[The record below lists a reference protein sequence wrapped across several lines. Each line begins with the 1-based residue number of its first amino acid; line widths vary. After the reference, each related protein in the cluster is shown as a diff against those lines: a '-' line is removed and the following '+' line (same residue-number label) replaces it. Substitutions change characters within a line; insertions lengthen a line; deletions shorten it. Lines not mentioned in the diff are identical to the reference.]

1 MKISFAFLFF
11 LISTY
16 FLTAQ
21 NIQVLDQTTKTPIA
35 GVHVFNLKRTKAL
48 STDARGVVSLDT
60 FSTKEII
67 VFRNLFYARFE
78 TTKQE
83 IYEKG
88 NKVYLKENIESLG
101 EIVLSASRFEQN
113 KREVPQKIISANA
126 QTIRFVNPQTSAD
139 LLESTGNVYVQKS
152 QLGGGSPMIRG
163 LSTNRLLLT
172 VDGVRMNNA
181 IFRGGNLQNVISIDP
196 FSLKNTEVILGSGA
210 VIYGSDAIGGVMSFY
225 TKVPQLS
232 YKDSMYVKVNNTVRY
247 ASANSEKTAHTD
259 LNFGFNKWA
268 SLTSFTYSVFDD
280 LRMGK
285 YGPDEYLR
293 TEYVETIQG
302 QDTILQNKNPKI
314 QKPTGYSQWNLMQK
328 LRYEPNE
335 KTAYNLGLIYS
346 TTSSYPRYD
355 RLLRYRNDTLRSALW
370 QYGPQQWFLG
380 YMQVT
385 VNNSGSNLYD
395 KLQVTTAYQNF
406 KESRLDRDFNSPLK
420 SIRKEAVDAISA
432 TIDLEK
438 KLSDKTE
445 LFYGAEYI
453 YNKVHSEG
461 SEENISNNEVTQT
474 VSRYPDGSNW
484 QSAAVYG
491 HVKFKPNEKFVLQS
505 GVRYNYIHM
514 AADFTQNNQYLN
526 LPFEKTKI
534 NSGALTGSAGISW
547 KPINLLQWN
556 LNFTS
561 AFRAPN
567 IDDIGKVFDSEPGA
581 VVVPN
586 NNLKPEYAYNG
597 EAGVRL
603 NFNDK
608 VILKTALYYTYLNNA
623 LVRRNFELNGE
634 TQIMYAGEMSTVQAI
649 QNAAK
654 AWIYGF
660 EADLEIL
667 FTSKLKLQA
676 QYNIVKGTE
685 QDDSGVEVP
694 VRHAPPA
701 FGNTHIIWESERI
714 KLDVFAQYNG
724 ELAYN
729 ELTPSEIAKDFLY
742 AKDANGNPYMPS
754 WYTLNARAQSK
765 LNENTYLTLG
775 LENIT
780 DQRYKTY
787 SSGIASPGRNFIVS
801 ITYSL

>member
-1 MKISFAFLFF
+1 
-11 LISTY
+11 
-16 FLTAQ
+16 
-21 NIQVLDQTTKTPIA
+21 
-35 GVHVFNLKRTKAL
+35 RTKAL

-438 KLSDKTE
+438 KLSDKTD
-445 LFYGAEYI
+445 LLDRDEYI
-453 YNKVHSEG
+453 YNKVHSVGNED
-461 SEENISNNEVTQT
+461 NISNNE
-474 VSRYPDGSNW
+474 
-484 QSAAVYG
+484 
-491 HVKFKPNEKFVLQS
+491 
-505 GVRYNYIHM
+505 
-514 AADFTQNNQYLN
+514 
-526 LPFEKTKI
+526 
-534 NSGALTGSAGISW
+534 
-547 KPINLLQWN
+547 
-556 LNFTS
+556 
-561 AFRAPN
+561 
-567 IDDIGKVFDSEPGA
+567 
-581 VVVPN
+581 
-586 NNLKPEYAYNG
+586 
-597 EAGVRL
+597 
-603 NFNDK
+603 
-608 VILKTALYYTYLNNA
+608 
-623 LVRRNFELNGE
+623 
-634 TQIMYAGEMSTVQAI
+634 
-649 QNAAK
+649 
-654 AWIYGF
+654 
-660 EADLEIL
+660 
-667 FTSKLKLQA
+667 
-676 QYNIVKGTE
+676 
-685 QDDSGVEVP
+685 
-694 VRHAPPA
+694 
-701 FGNTHIIWESERI
+701 
-714 KLDVFAQYNG
+714 
-724 ELAYN
+724 
-729 ELTPSEIAKDFLY
+729 
-742 AKDANGNPYMPS
+742 
-754 WYTLNARAQSK
+754 
-765 LNENTYLTLG
+765 
-775 LENIT
+775 
-780 DQRYKTY
+780 
-787 SSGIASPGRNFIVS
+787 
-801 ITYSL
+801 